1 MKSLLALTLAVT
13 SFTTFAFDRS
23 TTLDLTNVYGN
34 NNAGLYDVIV
44 EFAPKT
50 TLSESS
56 LTEELVYDDG
66 YVNCKTS
73 ASFDIGEMRLTL
85 ITKKDGYTKSY
96 TKKVV
101 ATVTQTS
108 PSEKCIATLE
118 TLSGA
123 QVTYSSLGINSI
135 TLPVKAPLNY
145 KKVEA
150 NLAPFSGFLRLN
162 TEIKTVNGKLVV
174 NPSDLLTEANVL
186 ELNANHANLSY
197 YVQATGEAGSLSLA
211 SGLAPLE

>member
-1 MKSLLALTLAVT
+1 MKSFLALTLVVT
-13 SFTTFAFDRS
+13 SFSSFAFDRS
-23 TTLDLTNVYGN
+23 ATLDLTNIYGN

-44 EFAPKT
+44 EFSPKT

-56 LTEELVYDDG
+56 LTETLVYDDG

-96 TKKVV
+96 TKKIV

-108 PSEKCIATLE
+108 PSEKCTATLE
-118 TLSGA
+118 TLSGE
-123 QVTYSSLGINSI
+123 QTTYSSLGINSI
-135 TLPVKAPLNY
+135 ILPVKAPLNY

-150 NLAPFSGFLRLN
+150 NLAPFSGFLSLN
-162 TEIKTVNGKLVV
+162 TEIKAVNGKLTV
-174 NPSDLLTEANVL
+174 NPSDLLTEAKIL
-186 ELNANHANLSY
+186 ELNSNHTNLSY

-211 SGLAPLE
+211 SGLTPLE